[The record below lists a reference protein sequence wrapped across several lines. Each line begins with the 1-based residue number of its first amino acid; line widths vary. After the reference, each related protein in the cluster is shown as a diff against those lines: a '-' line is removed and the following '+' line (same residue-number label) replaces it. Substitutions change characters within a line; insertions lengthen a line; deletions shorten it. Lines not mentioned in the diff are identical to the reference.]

1 MPKVSVI
8 IPAYNSMAYLP
19 ETVDSVLKQTFTD
32 FEILIID
39 DGSSDGVDQWAAELV
54 DSRVKFIAQAN
65 QGVSVAR
72 NTGIAQAQG
81 EYIALLD
88 SDDLWE
94 PTKLEK
100 QVRCLDDHPKVGLVH
115 SWVALVDEHSQPTGR
130 FFIPSAERDVWQ
142 QLVECNPIT
151 CSSVMARSCCFETT
165 GGFDPNLRS
174 AEDWDMWIRI
184 AAHYPFVL
192 IKQPLAYYRLLPTS
206 KSKNCQL
213 VEKSLTR
220 IIEKTFQS
228 VPSEL
233 LYLKSHSY
241 GYANLNLAWKSLQ
254 KVNSNYRQ
262 ANHYRQQ
269 ALLHYPKLRFS
280 LDLIRLSFAIALMQF
295 FGPEGYSRFLE
306 VFYSLRRHLSSVAR

>member
-1 MPKVSVI
+1 
-8 IPAYNSMAYLP
+8 AYNSMNYLP
-19 ETVDSVLKQTFTD
+19 ETVDSVFRQTFTD
-32 FEILIID
+32 FEILIVD
-39 DGSSDGVDQWAAELV
+39 DGSSDGVEQWAAELV

-130 FFIPSAERDVWQ
+130 FFIPTAEGDVWQ
-142 QLVECNPIT
+142 QLLECNPIT
-151 CSSVMARSCCFETT
+151 CSSVMARRCCFETT

-174 AEDWDMWIRI
+174 AEDWDLWIRI
-184 AAHYPFVL
+184 AANYPFAL
-192 IKQPLAYYRLLPTS
+192 IKQPLAYYRQLSSS

-220 IIEKTFQS
+220 IIEKSFQS

-254 KVNSNYRQ
+254 TVESDYRQ
-262 ANHYRQQ
+262 ANYYRQQ
-269 ALLHYPKLRFS
+269 VLLHYPQMRFS
-280 LDLIRLSFAIALMQF
+280 LNFIRLSVAIALMHF
-295 FGPEGYSRFLE
+295 FGPKGYSRFLE
-306 VFYSLRRHLSSVAR
+306 VFYSLRRRLSSFAR